1 MLKLSNFVAISL
13 LTSAL
18 PAAMGASAA
27 QAAVLGPDAAACA
40 PGASGAAVLV
50 KVDGFKAR
58 TGDLRVQI
66 YGSNPDDFLAK
77 GRRVKRI
84 DLPVTPRAESMEV
97 CVALPQPGN
106 YAVAVRHD
114 VEGDGKSGRGDG
126 GGFSRNP
133 GLSLFSLKPKYDDV
147 VISVGSEP
155 RRVNVV
161 LNYVQGLS
169 IKPVKSA
176 AR

>member
-18 PAAMGASAA
+18 SAALGAGAA

-40 PGASGAAVLV
+40 PGASGASVLV

-66 YGSNPDDFLAK
+66 YGSNPADFLAK

-84 DLPVTPRAESMEV
+84 DVPVTARAEPMEV

-114 VEGDGKSGRGDG
+114 VEGDGKSGRNDG

-133 GLSLFSLKPKYDDV
+133 GLSVFSMKPKYEDV

-161 LNYVQGLS
+161 LNYFQGLS
-169 IKPVKSA
+169 IKPIKSA
-176 AR
+176 SR